1 MSEIPKTAQPRE
13 EELSYDLERALS
25 TIVSVRTQIP
35 EDAMTAKI
43 LGTERV
49 GHGVLIRENGLIVTI
64 GYLVT
69 EAETIWI
76 VDNKGGATPGHTVA
90 YDQETG
96 FGLIQALGRL
106 DLPALELGSSA
117 DVSQGESVVLAGHGG
132 RENAISAQVQA
143 KREFAGYW
151 EYLLDEGIFTAPPH
165 PTWGGAGL
173 IGCDGTL
180 RGIGSLFVQQV
191 ISGGDPVNGNMVV
204 PIDILKPIMDE
215 LLTYGRTQKPA
226 RPWLGMTTT
235 EMDDALVVAGVTEG
249 GPAQRADVRVGD
261 FVLGVGGQSVKE
273 LAEMFR
279 RVWAT
284 GEAGVCIPLTLS
296 RDGEMLDLTV
306 QSVNRSDL
314 LKSPQLH

>member
-1 MSEIPKTAQPRE
+1 M
-13 EELSYDLERALS
+13 SYDLERALS
-25 TIVSVRTQIP
+25 AMVSVRTQIP
-35 EDAMTAKI
+35 EDAMTARM
-43 LGTERV
+43 LGTERA

-76 VDNKGGATPGHTVA
+76 VDGNGKATAGHTVA
-90 YDQETG
+90 YDQESG

-117 DVSQGESVVLAGHGG
+117 DVSEGESVVLAGHGG
-132 RENAISAQVQA
+132 ASNSISARVQA

-151 EYLLDEGIFTAPPH
+151 EYLLDEAIFTAPPH

-173 IGCDGTL
+173 IGHDGTL

-191 ISGGDPVNGNMVV
+191 ISGGDPVDGNMIV

-215 LLTYGRTQKPA
+215 MLTLGKTQKAP
-226 RPWLGMTTT
+226 RPWLGMMTT
-235 EMDDALVVAGVTEG
+235 EMDDVLVVAGVVEG

-261 FVLGVGGQSVKE
+261 FVLGVAGQPVSE
-273 LAEMFR
+273 LAYMFR
-279 RVWAT
+279 RIWAT
-284 GEAGVCIPLTLS
+284 GEAGVGIPLTLS
-296 RDGEMLDLTV
+296 RDGELLDLTV
-306 QSVNRSDL
+306 QSVNRADL
-314 LKSPQLH
+314 MKTPQLH